1 MRTVSGLVN
10 SAVEARRQSQRRE
23 IASSEDPL
31 PFTGTVIVDYVCR
44 SRTPPAAHLD
54 PDARSRLDI
63 SHVPGGR
70 PRCAMI
76 LVATSLLCFVMV
88 FPRPVLR
95 CRVIARITRP
105 GAGSA
110 SAICLVRPPSRRP

>member
-63 SHVPGGR
+63 SHDDPAGDR
-70 PRCAMI
+70 A
-76 LVATSLLCFVMV
+76 
-88 FPRPVLR
+88 
-95 CRVIARITRP
+95 AR
-105 GAGSA
+105 
-110 SAICLVRPPSRRP
+110 